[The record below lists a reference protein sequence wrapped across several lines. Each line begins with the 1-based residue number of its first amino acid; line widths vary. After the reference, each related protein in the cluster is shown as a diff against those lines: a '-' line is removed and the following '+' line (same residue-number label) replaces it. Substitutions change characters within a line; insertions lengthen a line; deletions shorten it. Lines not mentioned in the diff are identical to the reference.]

1 MENVKNNYDDETVNN
16 QNVKNSNNFNLP
28 VDRAYVWLIVGK
40 PNSGKTHFLK
50 SIFYDYASIKHFK
63 FGIIYTQNKMNCD
76 LDFCP
81 EKSIKEYTDED
92 CEKYINK
99 LMKYKEENKDKPEKK
114 LPPSFMVFEDCIGSK
129 NMNLYS
135 DTISKLLIL
144 HRHLNI
150 SIFFL
155 SQYLGGRTGSSTLLR
170 ECMNYAI
177 LFSTR
182 FHNSKDFLFKSC
194 GGLYKKQDDF
204 IDALEKATSVPHR
217 ALFYDSSK
225 DNIDD
230 AYFAYTAPEHV
241 PKFKLVF

>member
-1 MENVKNNYDDETVNN
+1 MENVKIEENVKQDI
-16 QNVKNSNNFNLP
+16 NVKNSINFTLP
-28 VDRAYVWLIVGK
+28 TDVAKIWLIVGK
-40 PNSGKTHFLK
+40 PNSGKTHCMK
-50 SIFYDYASIKHFK
+50 SLMYDYAKLKHFK

-81 EKSIKEYTDED
+81 EKSIKEFSDED

-99 LMKYKEENKDKPEKK
+99 LMKYKEENKNDESKK
-114 LPPSFMVFEDCIGSK
+114 LPPSFMIFEDCIGSK
-129 NMNLYS
+129 SMNLYS

-155 SQYLGGRTGSSTLLR
+155 SQYLGGRSGSSTLLR

-182 FHNSKDFLFKSC
+182 FENSRDFLYKSC
-194 GGLYKKQDDF
+194 GGLYKKYDDF
-204 IDALEKATSVPHR
+204 VDILERATSITHR

-225 DNIDD
+225 DNVND
-230 AYFAYTAPEHV
+230 AYFAYTSPEKV